1 MQHVVF
7 FNWSWQFLYLS
18 KIFSNNQIAVVLYVG
33 LMSQLVR
40 DDYILMKWLYKNLVR
55 EEKRRRAESES
66 DKED

>member
-1 MQHVVF
+1 
-7 FNWSWQFLYLS
+7 
-18 KIFSNNQIAVVLYVG
+18 
-33 LMSQLVR
+33 MSQLVR